1 MSTRIN
7 LLAATGVAILS
18 LSLAGSA
25 FAKRGADDATG
36 HARHGGAD
44 DPVTHDA
51 ADDNGV
57 DNPATHDVAD
67 DKGVD
72 NPATHDVNDDKGVDA
87 TAQVSATARGVDN
100 APEVEV
106 QQPEPP
112 KDRQRGRR

>member
-1 MSTRIN
+1 MTTRST
-7 LLAATGVAILS
+7 LFTAAAVAILS
-18 LSLAGSA
+18 LSVTGAA
-25 FAKRGADDATG
+25 FAKRGADDAAG
-36 HARHGGAD
+36 HVRHGGAD
-44 DPVTHDA
+44 DAAGHDA
-51 ADDNGV
+51 ADDNGI

-87 TAQVSATARGVDN
+87 AAKVATTARGADN

-106 QQPEPP
+106 QQPEAP